1 MKLKTTDIEGKTYA
15 IVQDGNPVYVHDD
28 GKEAPFDAS
37 GTVATIRA
45 RNAEAKANRERAEAA
60 EAALKAFDGIDDAKA
75 ARDALATIAK
85 FDQKKLIDAGR

>member
-45 RNAEAKANRERAEAA
+45 RNAEAKANRPRRRKPRSKRSMASTTPRPPAMRFQPSPSSTR
-60 EAALKAFDGIDDAKA
+60 KS
-75 ARDALATIAK
+75 
-85 FDQKKLIDAGR
+85 

>member
-45 RNAEAKANRERAEAA
+45 RNAEAKANRPRRRKPRSKR
-60 EAALKAFDGIDDAKA
+60 LKVSTMPRPH
-75 ARDALATIAK
+75 ARRWPPSPSSIK
-85 FDQKKLIDAGR
+85 RN